1 VTVTAST
8 WISRLEE
15 LLSAG
20 RLAHSQRV
28 AELAAE
34 LAGPDPGDRE
44 RARLAGLL
52 HDAAKELPERQLR
65 SLAESRW
72 PLEDEFPDF
81 LHPRAAAALA
91 RSWGVTEPT
100 VLKAIEAHMTGLP
113 GMDLVAKAVYVADKT
128 EEGRGRFE
136 AQRRLAGQDLSAG
149 FRAVV
154 QAGLDALRT
163 KGYTLHPDTA
173 ALARELGL
181 ES

>member
-1 VTVTAST
+1 MTVTAST
-8 WISRLEE
+8 WLSRLEE

-34 LAGPDPGDRE
+34 LAGPDPGDRQ

-52 HDAAKELPERQLR
+52 HDAAKELPDGRLR
-65 SLAESRW
+65 FLAKARL
-72 PLEDEFPDF
+72 PLEEQIPDF

-91 RSWGVTEPT
+91 RSWGVADPV
-100 VLKAIEAHMTGLP
+100 VLRAIEAHMTGLP
-113 GMDLVAKAVYVADKT
+113 GMDQVAMAVYVADKT
-128 EEGRGRFE
+128 EEGRGRLE
-136 AQRRLAGQDLSAG
+136 AQRRLARRDLAAG

-154 QAGLDALRT
+154 KVGLDHLRT
-163 KGYTLHPDTA
+163 KGYALHPDTA

-181 ES
+181 EP